1 MKALAL
7 TVMFALS
14 LFLAPL
20 AAKAQQPEKVSRIG
34 VLYPGSPAA
43 AERWQ
48 AMLLQGLHDLG
59 YVEGQTIA
67 IEYRCTEGNPDRLRA
82 LAADL
87 VQRPPDV
94 LWTHSPPA
102 AQAIKQATTGSEAKH
117 FASHQSVLSAI
128 SILYQ

>member
-1 MKALAL
+1 MTAIALLITLAL
-7 TVMFALS
+7 VIFV
-14 LFLAPL
+14 APL
-20 AAKAQQPEKVSRIG
+20 AALAQPRDQLPRIG
-34 VLYPGSPAA
+34 VLEPGHAPGGFCLTGF
-43 AERWQ
+43 Q
-48 AMLLQGLHDLG
+48 QGLHDLG

-67 IEYRCTEGNPDRLRA
+67 IEYRFTEGNPDRLRT

-87 VQRPPDV
+87 VQRTPDV

-117 FASHQSVLSAI
+117 FASHQPVLSAI

>member
-1 MKALAL
+1 MAY
-7 TVMFALS
+7 TGPYPPRS
-14 LFLAPL
+14 TAPL
-20 AAKAQQPEKVSRIG
+20 AASTQPAGKVPRVG
-34 VLYPGSPAA
+34 VLEPGHAPGGFCLTGF
-43 AERWQ
+43 Q
-48 AMLLQGLHDLG
+48 QGLYDLG

-67 IEYRCTEGNPDRLRA
+67 IEYRCNEGNPDRLRA